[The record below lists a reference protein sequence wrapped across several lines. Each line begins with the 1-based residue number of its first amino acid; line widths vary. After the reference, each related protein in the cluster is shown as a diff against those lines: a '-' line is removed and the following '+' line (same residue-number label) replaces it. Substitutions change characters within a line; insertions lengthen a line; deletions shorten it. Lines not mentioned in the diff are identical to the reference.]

1 MLKGI
6 FYTAIAK
13 YSGVLISLVIGA
25 ILARLLTPEEFGI
38 VALVFVFVTFFNLLG
53 NFGLGPAIVQR
64 KDLSSRDIRSIF
76 SFSLLLAIILSLAF
90 YLSAGWIAN
99 FYNEPVLIPIVRILS
114 LSILFNVLRIVP
126 GALFVKKLEFKK
138 IGIINLS
145 VQLLS
150 GIITIILAYSDFGY
164 FALVYKSVLDGV
176 FLFGIYYILNP
187 IRPVIQIIISPIKKI
202 ASFSI
207 YQFGFNFINYFSRNL
222 DNILIGK
229 YLGNS
234 ALGYYNKSYGL
245 MMLPVGNLTNVITP
259 VLHPV
264 LSNHQ
269 DDKPYIYRAYIRVIK
284 ILAMIGFP
292 LSVYLYFAAPELI
305 MVIYGSQWRESV
317 PVFQILAFT
326 IGFQICLSS
335 SGSIFQAID
344 RTDLLFLS
352 GGISACLMISGIT
365 YGIFVGKSIE
375 AVGFG
380 LIGAF
385 VLNFFQGFY
394 LLIHYALNQSFIDF
408 MKSFLMPIFVS
419 ILVFVCYYFLDNI
432 IFPTHLLGLVF
443 KSLIFGILLI
453 LAFLS
458 SKDTRNFLFNKL
470 MPKKH

>member
-13 YSGVLISLVIGA
+13 YSGVMISLVIGA

-53 NFGLGPAIVQR
+53 NFGLGPAIIQK
-64 KDLSSRDIRSIF
+64 KDLSSQDIKSIF
-76 SFSLLLAIILSLAF
+76 SFSILLAIILSLAF
-90 YLSAGWIAN
+90 FLSAGWITN
-99 FYNEPVLIPIVRILS
+99 FYDEPVLIPIVRILS
-114 LSILFNVLRIVP
+114 LSILFNILRIVP
-126 GALFVKKLEFKK
+126 GALFVKKLEFKR

-164 FALVYKSVLDGV
+164 FALVYKSVLDGI
-176 FLFGIYYILNP
+176 FLFGIYFFLNP
-187 IRPVIQIIISPIKKI
+187 IRPVLQIKMAPIKKI
-202 ASFSI
+202 ASFST

-269 DDKPYIYRAYIRVIK
+269 DDKPYIYKTFIKVIK

-292 LSVYLYFAAPELI
+292 LSVFLYFAAPELI
-305 MVIYGSQWRESV
+305 MVIYGSQWGESV

-335 SGSIFQAID
+335 SGSIFQALD
-344 RTDLLFLS
+344 RTGLLFLS
-352 GGISACLMISGIT
+352 GGISAFFMISGIA
-365 YGIFVGKSIE
+365 YGVFIGNTIESVGY
-375 AVGFG
+375 G

-394 LLIHYALNQSFIDF
+394 ILIHYALNESFIDF
-408 MKSFLMPIFVS
+408 LKSFLLPLFVS
-419 ILVFVCYYFLDNI
+419 FIVFMFLYYFDKIN
-432 IFPTHLLGLVF
+432 FQSDLVNLIF
-443 KSLIFGILLI
+443 KSFIFGIILI
-453 LAFLS
+453 LAFFS
-458 SKDTRNFLFNKL
+458 SKDTRNFLLSKFKTR
-470 MPKKH
+470 K